1 MSQSIMNRVLFC
13 RSCLNQSASLGRG
26 HTRFFTNSAGYKRA
40 WIPTFKPTSSQ
51 NLDELLSQFRDR
63 VFIPAFLSPAQRRL
77 IYKDNAVTSLE
88 QNPITVTLQGQTEE
102 SYKLRPLKFSETPSN
117 NDVRGIIALMK
128 EPEDWYAL
136 VPLLKGLHSSK
147 RTPNFLLW
155 EFIVRKAGEAGM
167 NSVIIDCAEQS
178 RHTGF
183 SLGDYVLA
191 ELLFKNLHARAEST
205 GYKGPE
211 VEKALKQAK
220 HVAKLMNAD
229 DHAPVDKTKPDP
241 RRHPNIIGVLL
252 ELSAARALDAFEGK
266 DTQGDVRSYA
276 QKLLGTW
283 VLRGKVDT
291 IQYPKNNVRNVT
303 DLPSLRKGIE
313 MALQVEEIK
322 NDEKLSQALRERLNE
337 LGTPANG
344 AQA

>member
-1 MSQSIMNRVLFC
+1 MSQSIMYRVLYC
-13 RSCLNQSASLGRG
+13 RSCLNQAASLGRG
-26 HTRFFTNSAGYKRA
+26 QTRFFTSSGTYKRA
-40 WIPTFKPTSSQ
+40 WIPTFKPTSSK
-51 NLDELLSQFRDR
+51 NLDELLSLFRDR
-63 VFIPAFLSPAQRRL
+63 VFIPAFLTPAQRRL
-77 IYKDNAVTSLE
+77 IYKEDATTSLE

-102 SYKLRPLKFSETPSN
+102 SYRLRPLKFSETPSN
-117 NDVRGIIALMK
+117 NAVRDIVELMK
-128 EPEDWYAL
+128 EPEDWYTL

-147 RTPNFLLW
+147 RKPNFLLW

-178 RHTGF
+178 RRTGF
-183 SLGDYVLA
+183 SLGDYVLT
-191 ELLFKNLHARAEST
+191 ELLFSNLHLKAESA

-220 HVAKLMNAD
+220 HVAMLMNAE
-229 DHAPVDKTKPDP
+229 DHMPVDKTKPDP
-241 RRHPNIIGVLL
+241 RRHPNIIAVLL

-276 QKLLGTW
+276 EKLLGTW
-283 VLRGKVDT
+283 VLRGKFDT
-291 IQYPKNNVRNVT
+291 IKYPKKNVRNVT
-303 DLPSLRKGIE
+303 DLPSVRKGIE

-337 LGTPANG
+337 LGTPADG
-344 AQA
+344 TRA